1 MKRIQREVSFLSGG
15 WSARCRSPCNISQQ
29 IADCMKEDMGEITL
43 KPSESNMFNWTA
55 TLPGPEG
62 SVYEGGVFKLTI
74 TLPPDYP

>member
-1 MKRIQREVSFLSGG
+1 
-15 WSARCRSPCNISQQ
+15 
-29 IADCMKEDMGEITL
+29 MKEDMGEITL